1 MSNYLVIGG
10 WSSRRKIPV
19 EVIAET
25 AEGVQIKAIERIFLP
40 GRGML
45 KEGQSAC
52 VPKQIIMLG
61 DGD

>member
-1 MSNYLVIGG
+1 MSDYLVIGG

-25 AEGVQIKAIERIFLP
+25 AEDFQIKAIERIFLP

-45 KEGQSAC
+45 KEGQSTC
-52 VPKQIIMLG
+52 VPKRTIVLEHG
-61 DGD
+61 N